1 MPDAPTFCQRGA
13 CQRGT
18 IQRGTFQRGTFQR
31 GNETPLTY
39 RLKWA
44 AWEWLYTGAQCRCV
58 GMEVRLEG
66 PAGRVVDLV
75 GVGPGNT
82 IYLVEVKAS
91 RADFARD
98 DHTLEELAALK
109 AQDATW
115 AGRIQLAQ
123 RTLTQAA
130 SYAKIKHPESWQ
142 EAFPYQQ
149 ALADLQRLT
158 KRQQSYLDRLATYS
172 VKFHDPKF
180 LAIADYNYLIA
191 PPGVI
196 PRKRVP
202 IQWGLLT
209 ETPDV
214 VVTAPKQEIRK
225 NPGIISNVL
234 RAIARSNTTSMMRAQ
249 GVRFEQEGDQ
259 L

>member
-1 MPDAPTFCQRGA
+1 MPDAPTSFQTGNYQR
-13 CQRGT
+13 R
-18 IQRGTFQRGTFQR
+18 
-31 GNETPLTY
+31 NETSLTY

-44 AWEWLYTGAQCRCV
+44 AWEWLYTVAQCRCV

-66 PAGRVVDLV
+66 PAGRVMDLV
-75 GVGPGNT
+75 GVGPSNT
-82 IYLVEVKAS
+82 IYVVEVKAS

-115 AGRIQLAQ
+115 SGRIQLAQ
-123 RTLTQAA
+123 QTLSQAA
-130 SYAKIKHPESWQ
+130 SYAKINQPESWE
-142 EAFPYQQ
+142 EAFPYRQ

-158 KRQQSYLDRLATYS
+158 KKRQSYLGRLATYS

-202 IQWGLLT
+202 LQWGLLT

-214 VVTAPKQEIRK
+214 VVSAPKQEIRK

-249 GVRFEQEGDQ
+249 GVGFGREGDQ

>member
-1 MPDAPTFCQRGA
+1 MSDTSTF
-13 CQRGT
+13 
-18 IQRGTFQRGTFQR
+18 FQR

-44 AWEWLYTGAQCRCV
+44 AWEWLYTVVQCRCI

-75 GVGPGNT
+75 GVGLGNT

-109 AQDATW
+109 AQDASW
-115 AGRIQLAQ
+115 SGRIQLAQ

-130 SYAKIKHPESWQ
+130 SYAKQIQPESWQ
-142 EAFPYQQ
+142 EAFPYRQ
-149 ALADLQRLT
+149 ARADLQRLT
-158 KRQQSYLDRLATYS
+158 KKRQSYLDRLSTYS

-191 PPGVI
+191 PPAVI

-202 IQWGLLT
+202 AQWGLLT

-214 VVTAPKQEIRK
+214 VVTAQNRK
-225 NPGIISNVL
+225 YGKL
-234 RAIARSNTTSMMRAQ
+234 RVSSPTCCARLPEATPLR
-249 GVRFEQEGDQ
+249 
-259 L
+259 